1 MARKQRIEKIGFYHI
16 INRGVERRNIF
27 LDDEDHNKFLDII
40 EDSSIIYQFSIY
52 SFCLMNNHYHLLL
65 KTTQENLSLIMRQ
78 INSRYSIYFNNKYK
92 RVGPLW
98 QGRFKSWYVFDEV
111 YLNALIKYIEYN
123 PIKANIATNIF
134 KFKWAMSSRNI
145 DLSVLNFE
153 LLKIVDLQNSINQSE
168 QNKLDELFDAKFRI
182 KDNII
187 LKSKKKSL
195 KILFELV
202 PRDIAIFN
210 AIKNG
215 YTQSEIAKFLKL
227 SNVSISKTL
236 KIYRQKVELFNK
248 LRDKGIFWSYSKS
261 IDYKNVGENLM
272 IEYLLKYGNFDDILL
287 GFKLYGKRIIKQIWE
302 NKLKSDKQ
310 FIKLNLMLSRVF
322 FNMDVE
328 SDYFKEIKNERF
340 EKLKLLAS

>member
-111 YLNALIKYIEYN
+111 YLNTLIKYIEYN

-168 QNKLDELFDAKFRI
+168 QNKLDELFDTKFRI
-182 KDNII
+182 EDNII

-248 LRDKGIFWSYSKS
+248 LRDKGIFWSYSKN

-302 NKLKSDKQ
+302 NKLKSDRQ